1 MANPYTFLRPHIEHL
16 WFQRSLVSPPPP
28 AFTKEALPLLS
39 LLPPSH
45 DYNHFHKNDGLR
57 KKKKRVT
64 EDVDIKLRIGPPSP
78 NRDLPLNLA
87 KISATVAGAGD
98 NKVEEYEDL
107 GSEGGA
113 AGDGRCLEYFAIGKL
128 TKGKYWIPTPAQ
140 ILFGPTLFACPV
152 CCKTLSRY
160 NNLQACLI
168 TNKQILADVCF

>member
-45 DYNHFHKNDGLR
+45 DYNNYHNNDRLR
-57 KKKKRVT
+57 KKEKWVM

-87 KISATVAGAGD
+87 KSATVAGAD
-98 NKVEEYEDL
+98 HNKVEEFEEL
-107 GSEGGA
+107 GSEGGT
-113 AGDGRCLEYFAIGKL
+113 AGDGRCLEHFAIGKL
-128 TKGKYWIPTPAQ
+128 TKGNYWIPTPAQ

-152 CCKTLSRY
+152 CRKTFSRY
-160 NNLQACLI
+160 NNLQVCLI